1 MISFISWTETH
12 HGLLS
17 SVALPVILVCTS
29 TYALISQFLHESDMT
44 WHNIFNF
51 ESIYTIFPK
60 PPWVSQQETH
70 VGRVKGICQRHLQHE
85 DDPKDEDLL
94 QPDPQMWKRRPV
106 LKKRWCTGPK
116 MVHILHILVYN
127 RVFTMGNVL
136 RIANWQWNISPS
148 TDVCLAGMIL
158 DWGFHQKES
167 QNQPEILCDTPRNR
181 FGFPGM
187 IIWGWGPQPWR
198 SEMKVVISEEG
209 FKPQKDRHASIM
221 FNYVQSITISVGI
234 YFSAFF
240 SGYEGWTWADRFQP
254 QLDTI
259 STNFAAYLDARWC
272 CNDCLRGLQMSTD
285 VYSAPISFE
294 DFTHKN
300 TKSIQIIQIQDH
312 WCSAAL
318 QAHRSM

>member
-94 QPDPQMWKRRPV
+94 RPDPQMWKRRPV

-116 MVHILHILVYN
+116 MVHILHIWVYN
-127 RVFTMGNVL
+127 RVFTMGNV
-136 RIANWQWNISPS
+136 RPS
-148 TDVCLAGMIL
+148 DCQLTVEYFAQPTDVCLAGMIL

-167 QNQPEILCDTPRNR
+167 QNQPEILGDTPRNR
-181 FGFPGM
+181 ILKNWDVVFP
-187 IIWGWGPQPWR
+187 IAVWDWIW
-198 SEMKVVISEEG
+198 ISRDDHLWMGASALAEWNEG
-209 FKPQKDRHASIM
+209 R
-221 FNYVQSITISVGI
+221 
-234 YFSAFF
+234 
-240 SGYEGWTWADRFQP
+240 
-254 QLDTI
+254 
-259 STNFAAYLDARWC
+259 
-272 CNDCLRGLQMSTD
+272 
-285 VYSAPISFE
+285 
-294 DFTHKN
+294 DFWKR
-300 TKSIQIIQIQDH
+300 
-312 WCSAAL
+312 L
-318 QAHRSM
+318 QAAKR